1 MFKIIYYILTSVFF
15 LDIFFYVLDLYLNIA
30 IYNIHVHIY
39 FRRECPCPVFVLDCW
54 DQRPGWS
61 EQRLDFHQPLLN
73 ATRYAF
79 KILNK
84 KLMNLPEIFLDIF
97 WSQILI
103 FIIWIEWGFFQIHCF
118 FLFFYDTG
126 FNMFLFQF
134 LESKYL
140 PNFFLFPPLDF
151 FCGVLYWC
159 RIHRKVKQ
167 ENTGP
172 FIFLNLR
179 FSRVLFKIIHN
190 TYRLR
195 PERDS
200 PSLLQSLIYPWGTT
214 VKRNHWIL
222 KASRRG
228 KVLLVLNLY

>member
-1 MFKIIYYILTSVFF
+1 MLPGTLLKFWIKNNEFAGNFPWYLLVSDFNFHNMDWMGILS
-15 LDIFFYVLDLYLNIA
+15 D
-30 IYNIHVHIY
+30 
-39 FRRECPCPVFVLDCW
+39 
-54 DQRPGWS
+54 
-61 EQRLDFHQPLLN
+61 PL
-73 ATRYAF
+73 F
-79 KILNK
+79 
-84 KLMNLPEIFLDIF
+84 
-97 WSQILI
+97 
-103 FIIWIEWGFFQIHCF
+103 F